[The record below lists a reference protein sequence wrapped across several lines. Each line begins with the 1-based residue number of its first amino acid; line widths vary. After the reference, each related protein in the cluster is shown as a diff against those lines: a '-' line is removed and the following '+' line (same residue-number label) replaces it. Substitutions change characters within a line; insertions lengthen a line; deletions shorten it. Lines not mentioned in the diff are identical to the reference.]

1 MQLIAW
7 IMAEGV
13 RDIFSL
19 LHATIRKHGQQL
31 ETVRLSNA
39 WVNVDPRAW
48 RTRDEIALGS
58 GGKAQQFAQTMA
70 IANIQKQL
78 VAAGKTN
85 MVSDRELYH
94 TAAELTRIMG
104 HKNPDAFFND
114 PAAINPQTGQLLHP
128 PPVPPSPP
136 PDPKLLAVQARAQ
149 VDAAIASH
157 QAQLQQQKAQNDA
170 IHLQVKTQGEIELA
184 KIKAALDAKMTLLE
198 AHLKAAIETGKAQ
211 RSYPPGAR
219 KARDGHHYVPD
230 PQRPGKHLLVGHHG

>member
-1 MQLIAW
+1 M
-7 IMAEGV
+7 
-13 RDIFSL
+13 
-19 LHATIRKHGQQL
+19 TI
-31 ETVRLSNA
+31 
-39 WVNVDPRAW
+39 NV
-48 RTRDEIALGS
+48 ALGS

-70 IANIQKQL
+70 IADIQKQL
-78 VAAGKTN
+78 VAAGKIN
-85 MVSDRELYH
+85 MVGDRELYN

-104 HKNPDAFFND
+104 HKNAAPFFND

-128 PPVPPSPP
+128 PPTPPAPP

-149 VDAAIASH
+149 LDQATAVRK
-157 QAQLQQQKAQNDA
+157 AQLDQQQAQNDA

-198 AHLKAAIETGKAQ
+198 AHLKAAIEAGKAP

-230 PQRPGKHLLVGHHG
+230 PERPGKYLLVLRSI